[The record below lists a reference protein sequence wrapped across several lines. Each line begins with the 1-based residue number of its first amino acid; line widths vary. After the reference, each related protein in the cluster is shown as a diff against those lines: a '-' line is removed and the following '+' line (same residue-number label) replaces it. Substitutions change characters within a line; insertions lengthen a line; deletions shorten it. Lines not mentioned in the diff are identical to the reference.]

1 MATSKS
7 STPSALSSSSTR
19 PQVADEP
26 RAGRLSSVTSALLV
40 LKVFSEGEAE
50 LGISSLAK
58 RLNLAKSTVHRLAVS
73 LAAEGFLE
81 QNVDNG
87 RYRLGLALFSL
98 GALVRQRMD
107 VSNQARPL
115 LGQLRD
121 STQEAVHLAILAQ
134 TDIMYL
140 YNLESARAIGI
151 RAYIGARKPAFCTS
165 EGRVLLAYAEPSQLD
180 LVLASGL
187 VARTAKTDTS
197 VKALLALLEEVRRNG
212 YATDDEESEDGM
224 RGLAAPI
231 RDITGHVIAAV
242 GLAGPIQRITKK
254 ELRAFVPQVVA
265 TADAVSQRLG
275 FRV

>member
-1 MATSKS
+1 MATGKT
-7 STPSALSSSSTR
+7 STPSARSPRASQTS
-19 PQVADEP
+19 VADGS

-58 RLNLAKSTVHRLAVS
+58 RLSLAKSTVHRLAVS

-81 QNVDNG
+81 QNAENG

-151 RAYIGARKPAFCTS
+151 RSYIGARKPAFCTS
-165 EGRVLLAYAEPSQLD
+165 EGRVLLAYAEPAQLE
-180 LVLASGL
+180 LVLQSGL
-187 VARTAKTDTS
+187 TARTAKTDTDARAL
-197 VKALLALLEEVRRNG
+197 VALLDEVRRNG
-212 YATDDEESEDGM
+212 YATDDEESEEGM

-231 RDITGHVIAAV
+231 RDISGNVIAAV

-275 FRV
+275 FVS

>member
-1 MATSKS
+1 MATRKS
-7 STPSALSSSSTR
+7 STPAAPSPRATR
-19 PQVADEP
+19 PSVAEGA

-58 RLNLAKSTVHRLAVS
+58 RLKLAKSTVHRLAVS

-81 QNVDNG
+81 QNVENG
-87 RYRLGLALFSL
+87 RYRLGLALFAL

-140 YNLESARAIGI
+140 YNLESAQAIGI
-151 RAYIGARKPAFCTS
+151 RSYIGARKPAFCTS
-165 EGRVLLAYAEPSQLD
+165 EGRVLLAHAASAQVD
-180 LVLASGL
+180 LVLKNGL
-187 VARTAKTDTS
+187 IARTAKTDTDAQ
-197 VKALLALLEEVRRNG
+197 ALLALLDEVRRNG
-212 YATDDEESEDGM
+212 YATDDEESEEGM

-231 RDITGHVIAAV
+231 RDISGNVIAAV

-254 ELRAFVPQVVA
+254 DLRAFVPQVVA

-275 FRV
+275 FVP

>member
-1 MATSKS
+1 MATRKT
-7 STPSALSSSSTR
+7 STPSARAPRTTR
-19 PQVADEP
+19 TPVADGS

-81 QNVDNG
+81 QNAENG

-140 YNLESARAIGI
+140 YNLESAQAIGI
-151 RAYIGARKPAFCTS
+151 RSYIGARKPAFCTS
-165 EGRVLLAYAEPSQLD
+165 EGRVLLAYAEPAQLE
-180 LVLASGL
+180 LVLQSGL
-187 VARTAKTDTS
+187 TARTAKTDTDAR
-197 VKALLALLEEVRRNG
+197 ALVALLEEVRRNG
-212 YATDDEESEDGM
+212 YATDDEESEEGM

-231 RDITGHVIAAV
+231 RDISGNVIAAV

-254 ELRAFVPQVVA
+254 DLRAFVPQVVA

-275 FRV
+275 CVL